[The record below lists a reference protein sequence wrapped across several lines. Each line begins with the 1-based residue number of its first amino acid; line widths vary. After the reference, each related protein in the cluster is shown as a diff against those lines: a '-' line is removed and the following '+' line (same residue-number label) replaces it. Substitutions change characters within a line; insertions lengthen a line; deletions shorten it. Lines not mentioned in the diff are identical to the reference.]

1 MCDSQFIML
10 CCSNEKV
17 SCLISVWVFSLL
29 ITNGCIVL
37 LLLLVY
43 VRDLCVLQG
52 IKKENGCS
60 CGF

>member
-1 MCDSQFIML
+1 MFD
-10 CCSNEKV
+10 
-17 SCLISVWVFSLL
+17 FSLGFLLL